1 MVLFSTKFALSD
13 DLTRQEFLTM
23 LSEWLKDSSS
33 YSIEPVFNDTD
44 NDYEFVSD
52 DATESLL
59 VYMTASHLAIQL
71 TKRTDDFEFI
81 STYIMT
87 TVDEI
92 PVMFIRLEKSLAK
105 ASAQQDFKLQIPKL
119 MREIFWREYGG
130 LDHGILTDDKA
141 FILRKK
147 DVDLAT
153 DILTSKIEFFNP
165 IVYVSVVESNGRC
178 NVNYDK
184 LASELLGIGHVVVEG
199 SPYVSQL
206 IHDKVSDKHPAN
218 GDIVVL
224 LPSGESELFLK
235 DDDVSNQ
242 ITEYVRKS
250 MSNVIVD
257 DAFSFSKIRL
267 SYVLSKCNTDGDL
280 SNICDELLQEKD
292 NEISVLKSEI
302 SSLQKKS
309 SDLACKVDTYEQAFK
324 KSKDCDDEA
333 KVLQFTVSETDL
345 YDGELQDVVLRILKK
360 EYDGMKGDKNLV
372 ASRKYGVLGDILAN
386 NDITDKADEL
396 RDAFKHCVKDGTMS
410 REAIREAERYGFSVA
425 KSGSNHYKILFNG
438 DSRYQ
443 MAMSS
448 TPSDNRAGD
457 NLVATYMNMLFG
469 Y

>member
-153 DILTSKIEFFNP
+153 DILTSRIEFFNP
-165 IVYVSVVESNGRC
+165 IVYVSVVESDGRC

-206 IHDKVSDKHPAN
+206 IHDKVPDKHPVN

-224 LPSGESELFLK
+224 LPSGESEFFLK

-257 DAFSFSKIRL
+257 DVFSFSKIRL
-267 SYVLSKCNTDGDL
+267 SYMLSKCGTDGDL
-280 SNICDELLQEKD
+280 TNICDELLQEKD
-292 NEISVLKSEI
+292 SEIAALKSEI
-302 SSLQKKS
+302 SSLEKKS

-324 KSKDCDDEA
+324 KSKDGDDELDF
-333 KVLQFTVSETDL
+333 LQLTVSETDL
-345 YDGELQDVVLRILKK
+345 YDGELQDVVLRILRK

>member
-1 MVLFSTKFALSD
+1 MILFSTKFALSD

-23 LSEWLKDSSS
+23 LSEWLKDSSLH
-33 YSIEPVFNDTD
+33 SITPIFNDID

-52 DATESLL
+52 DETESLL
-59 VYMTASHLAIQL
+59 VYMTATHLAVQL
-71 TKRTDDFEFI
+71 IKRTDDFEFM

-87 TVDEI
+87 KVDEI

-105 ASAQQDFKLQIPKL
+105 ASAQHDFKLQIPKL

-130 LDHGILTDDKA
+130 YDHGILTDDKA

-165 IVYVSVVESNGRC
+165 IVYVSVVESNGGC

-206 IHDKVSDKHPAN
+206 IHDKASENHPVN

-224 LPSGESELFLK
+224 LPSGESETFLK

-242 ITEYVRKS
+242 ITEYVRNS

-257 DAFSFSKIRL
+257 DVFSFSKIRL
-267 SYVLSKCNTDGDL
+267 SYMLSKCGTNGDL
-280 SNICDELLQEKD
+280 TNICDELLHEKD
-292 NEISVLKSEI
+292 NEISELKSEI
-302 SSLQKKS
+302 SSLEKKS
-309 SDLACKVDTYEQAFK
+309 SDLACKVETYEQAFK
-324 KSKDCDDEA
+324 KSKNTDDSD
-333 KVLQFTVSETDL
+333 VLQFVVSETEL
-345 YDGELQDVVLRILKK
+345 YDGELQDVVLRILRK

-372 ASRKYGVLGDILAN
+372 SSRKYGVLGDILSN

-410 REAIREAERYGFSVA
+410 REAIREVERYGFSIA

-443 MAMSS
+443 IAMSS

-457 NLVATYMNMLFG
+457 NLVTTYMNMLFG